1 MTEEQIAEYAEELK
15 KEYNLEGYF
24 LRKIVRNEAGRT
36 KPAMLYD
43 LDYDIQLNAAID
55 VIKKGDFD
63 KLMEETK
70 TLKDQLEEDQK
81 AKEE

>member
-1 MTEEQIAEYAEELK
+1 
-15 KEYNLEGYF
+15 
-24 LRKIVRNEAGRT
+24 
-36 KPAMLYD
+36 MLYD